1 MNTPNAY
8 AVIFDTVKKIN
19 QGVRVKDIDFATVD
33 KYVNSVEKMLKVLGI
48 TVDIPQLSEEDKALF
63 NAWNTAKKE
72 KNFDEADKARNALMQ
87 KGLL

>member
-19 QGVRVKDIDFATVD
+19 QGVRVKEIDFATVD

-63 NAWNTAKKE
+63 HAWNMAKKE